1 MPRKILGTKNALL
14 AYVMEGNVNLQT
26 QATNQ
31 AYVNTIGDADGVSTE
46 NQTGKLNGE
55 KVVIEVI
62 VDAST
67 KDDEVASYI
76 IAVKTTKKELEEKT
90 NKEQQKAKLNKVD
103 ATKDAENVN
112 EQQQQ
117 GKRISKQVEV
127 RLKIINKNTNEDLQN
142 TINQRSYSLFSGSED
157 KYRECCNKFN
167 ALLEK
172 GASSPEEFE
181 ELLNTFDDVAEQHNA
196 LQITK
201 DVWERKLT
209 GLKTLA
215 KETRERAVGEDSTQ
229 SQEQENDYKQL
240 QQQIKKLES
249 NIENLN
255 SIQDKLM
262 LENGNRIEDSYKLAP
277 LLREVTANLV
287 HDIALPPKSFNEI
300 ILDKVLPLNGDPVK
314 TFECLC
320 ENFIENNKTAKN
332 IGESISCFENNLFI
346 IRECLK
352 HELKTCQDTKVSF
365 AIVNVC
371 RASEKLEAVNNENIM
386 VVNLTANSFA
396 KNNE

>member
-1 MPRKILGTKNALL
+1 MGS
-14 AYVMEGNVNLQT
+14 NVNLQS
-26 QATNQ
+26 QGINQ
-31 AYVNTIGDADGVSTE
+31 TYMNTVGDADGVSTE
-46 NQTGKLNGE
+46 NQVGNLNGQNVAID
-55 KVVIEVI
+55 KSS
-62 VDAST
+62 DPTT
-67 KDDEVASYI
+67 KDDELASSI
-76 IAVKTTKKELEEKT
+76 KAEKDTQKAIKEKKAKDDKNKKT
-90 NKEQQKAKLNKVD
+90 NATQGAKA
-103 ATKDAENVN
+103 TEHVN

-117 GKRISKQVEV
+117 GKRISKQTEA
-127 RLKIINKNTNEDLQN
+127 RLTIINQNTNEDLQN

-157 KYRECCNKFN
+157 KYRDCCNRFN

-172 GASSPEEFE
+172 GANSPEAFE

-215 KETRERAVGEDSTQ
+215 KETKERAVGEDSKQ

-240 QQQIKKLES
+240 QQQIKKLEQ

-255 SIQDKLM
+255 TVQDKLM

-320 ENFIENNKTAKN
+320 ENFIETNKTAKN

-352 HELKTCQDTKVSF
+352 HELKTCPDAKVSF

-371 RASEKLEAVNNENIM
+371 RTSEKLEAVNNENMM
-386 VVNLTANSFA
+386 VVGFTANSFA
-396 KNNE
+396 KNIE

>member
-1 MPRKILGTKNALL
+1 MANDIGINAQ
-14 AYVMEGNVNLQT
+14 AANQT
-26 QATNQ
+26 
-31 AYVNTIGDADGVSTE
+31 YMNTVGDADGVSTE
-46 NQTGKLNGE
+46 NQVGNLNGQNVAID
-55 KVVIEVI
+55 KSS
-62 VDAST
+62 DPTT
-67 KDDEVASYI
+67 KDDELASSI
-76 IAVKTTKKELEEKT
+76 KAEKDTQKAIKEKKEKDDKNKKT
-90 NKEQQKAKLNKVD
+90 NAMQGAKHTED
-103 ATKDAENVN
+103 VN
-112 EQQQQ
+112 EHQQQ
-117 GKRISKQVEV
+117 GKRISKQTEK
-127 RLKIINKNTNEDLQN
+127 RLSIINQNTNEDLQN

-157 KYRECCNKFN
+157 KYRECCNKFS

-172 GASSPEEFE
+172 GSSSPEAFE

-209 GLKTLA
+209 RLKTLA
-215 KETRERAVGEDSTQ
+215 KETKERAVGEDSKQ
-229 SQEQENDYKQL
+229 SQEQENDYTQL
-240 QQQIKKLES
+240 QQQIKKLEQ
-249 NIENLN
+249 NIENL
-255 SIQDKLM
+255 STVQDKLM

-277 LLREVTANLV
+277 LLREVTANLT

-396 KNNE
+396 KNIE

>member
-1 MPRKILGTKNALL
+1 MANDIGINAQV
-14 AYVMEGNVNLQT
+14 A
-26 QATNQ
+26 NQ
-31 AYVNTIGDADGVSTE
+31 AYMNTVGDADGVSTE

-55 KVVIEVI
+55 KVVIEMI

-90 NKEQQKAKLNKVD
+90 NKEQQKAKINKVD

-127 RLKIINKNTNEDLQN
+127 RLKIINQNTNEDLQT

-172 GASSPEEFE
+172 GASSPKDFK
-181 ELLNTFDDVAEQHNA
+181 ELLKTFDDVAEQHNA

-209 GLKTLA
+209 GLKNLA
-215 KETRERAVGEDSTQ
+215 EET
-229 SQEQENDYKQL
+229 
-240 QQQIKKLES
+240 
-249 NIENLN
+249 
-255 SIQDKLM
+255 
-262 LENGNRIEDSYKLAP
+262 
-277 LLREVTANLV
+277 
-287 HDIALPPKSFNEI
+287 
-300 ILDKVLPLNGDPVK
+300 
-314 TFECLC
+314 
-320 ENFIENNKTAKN
+320 
-332 IGESISCFENNLFI
+332 
-346 IRECLK
+346 
-352 HELKTCQDTKVSF
+352 
-365 AIVNVC
+365 
-371 RASEKLEAVNNENIM
+371 EKRP
-386 VVNLTANSFA
+386 
-396 KNNE
+396 

>member
-1 MPRKILGTKNALL
+1 MGS
-14 AYVMEGNVNLQT
+14 NVNLQS
-26 QATNQ
+26 QGINQ
-31 AYVNTIGDADGVSTE
+31 TYMNTVGDADGVSTE
-46 NQTGKLNGE
+46 NQTGKLNGQNVAID
-55 KVVIEVI
+55 KSS
-62 VDAST
+62 DPTT
-67 KDDEVASYI
+67 KDDELASSI
-76 IAVKTTKKELEEKT
+76 KAEKDTQKAIKEKKAKDDKNKKT
-90 NKEQQKAKLNKVD
+90 NATQGTKA
-103 ATKDAENVN
+103 TEHVN

-117 GKRISKQVEV
+117 GKRISKQTEA
-127 RLKIINKNTNEDLQN
+127 RLTIINQNTNEDLQN
-142 TINQRSYSLFSGSED
+142 TINQRSFSLFSGSED

-255 SIQDKLM
+255 SVQDKLM